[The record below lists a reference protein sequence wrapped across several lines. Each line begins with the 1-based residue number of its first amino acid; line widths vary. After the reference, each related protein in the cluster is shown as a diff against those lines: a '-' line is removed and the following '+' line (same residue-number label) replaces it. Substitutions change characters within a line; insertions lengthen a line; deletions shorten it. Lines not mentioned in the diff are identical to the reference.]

1 MELIT
6 IEFEVK
12 SSGIRNTIRSS
23 MELFLNCRLSP
34 FYFALF
40 IAYFCLRSLVTLENP
55 IRS

>member
-34 FYFALF
+34 FYFTLF